1 MYIPE
6 YSRIKHIHSNGENNG
21 ESFRRKLDNARAN
34 VYQESKI
41 SGKDQQQRSQQ
52 VAMV

>member
-21 ESFRRKLDNARAN
+21 ESFRVPMARIMER
-34 VYQESKI
+34 V
-41 SGKDQQQRSQQ
+41 SGGS
-52 VAMV
+52 